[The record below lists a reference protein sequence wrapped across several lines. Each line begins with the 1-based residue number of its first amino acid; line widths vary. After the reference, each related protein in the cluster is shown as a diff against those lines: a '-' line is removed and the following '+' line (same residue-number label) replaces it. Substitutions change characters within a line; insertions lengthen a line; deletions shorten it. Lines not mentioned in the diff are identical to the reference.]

1 MFLYF
6 CRDEIVK
13 LSCRKLEKF
22 MFTLKAP
29 CEYVEFNI
37 DFMNIDHDHDL
48 IISTMQISILFC
60 QTRVLFLVTENIVKH
75 TL

>member
-1 MFLYF
+1 
-6 CRDEIVK
+6 
-13 LSCRKLEKF
+13 